1 MIFPGFP
8 GVLSFFQVFQVFQV
22 EWEPWLSGFWI
33 KLTCLRVFLFE
44 PNLVIAYKTGQ
55 KLRIHEDVL
64 HNNFNFN
71 EIIMV
76 WDDFYVVFTCSN
88 ILIIQETIWKMSG
101 FKRIHCF
108 DILNLQSKLFHDT
121 SGTQLW
127 RWSSIVFSSDVI
139 HEQNIRYGGDICFC
153 DVATRVAKS
162 LTGAWKFGLLMQFKQ
177 M

>member
-1 MIFPGFP
+1 MILCCFYLFKYPENPGNNLEN
-8 GVLSFFQVFQVFQV
+8 VSFHMY
-22 EWEPWLSGFWI
+22 
-33 KLTCLRVFLFE
+33 C
-44 PNLVIAYKTGQ
+44 NY
-55 KLRIHEDVL
+55 
-64 HNNFNFN
+64 
-71 EIIMV
+71 
-76 WDDFYVVFTCSN
+76 
-88 ILIIQETIWKMSG
+88 
-101 FKRIHCF
+101 F